1 VDWTFAVHLTAG
13 SGTANVGIG
22 HQEEIELV
30 MSNAEIRAQTIVLVE
45 DEQAMADEIKGE
57 LESKGYLVRHA
68 TIAQAAD
75 AARVGDA
82 AMMVMDRIV
91 FGEDSIVTLE
101 VLRKE
106 GIKVPVLVISALSSV
121 DEKVK
126 GLKAGG
132 DDYLTKPFA
141 MVELSAR
148 VEAMLRRLDD
158 VRTTKL
164 RVGDL
169 EMDLIEKVVYR
180 GGSKIELLPREFRL
194 LEYFLRHPG
203 RVITRA
209 MLLQEV
215 WQYHFSLETNV
226 VDVHI
231 SNLRKK
237 IDTKGMPSLI
247 VNIRG
252 AGFMLNT
259 NA

>member
-1 VDWTFAVHLTAG
+1 LTNKPA
-13 SGTANVGIG
+13 T
-22 HQEEIELV
+22 
-30 MSNAEIRAQTIVLVE
+30 RPQTIVLVE
-45 DEQAMADEIKGE
+45 DETEMATEIKAE
-57 LESKGYLVRHA
+57 LETRGHLVRTA
-68 TIAQAAD
+68 SIAQAAD

-82 AMMVMDRIV
+82 AMMIMDRIV
-91 FGEDSIVTLE
+91 FGEDSLVTLE
-101 VLRKE
+101 ALRKE
-106 GIKVPVLVISALSSV
+106 GVKVPVLVISALASV
-121 DEKVK
+121 DEKVN

-141 MVELSAR
+141 MVELVAR
-148 VEAMLRRLDD
+148 VDALLRRLDD
-158 VRTTKL
+158 VRITKL

-169 EMDLIEKVVYR
+169 EMDLIEKTVYR
-180 GGSKIELLPREFRL
+180 GDTRIDLLPREFRL
-194 LEYFLRHPG
+194 MEYFLRHPG

-209 MLLQEV
+209 MLLEEV

-237 IDTKGMPSLI
+237 IDTKGRPSLI

-252 AGFMLNT
+252 AGFMLNA

>member
-1 VDWTFAVHLTAG
+1 MTKT
-13 SGTANVGIG
+13 S
-22 HQEEIELV
+22 
-30 MSNAEIRAQTIVLVE
+30 SNRIQTIVLVE
-45 DEQAMADEIKGE
+45 DETELANEIKAE
-57 LESKGYLVRHA
+57 LEAKGHLVRPA
-68 TIAQAAD
+68 SIAEAAD

-82 AMMVMDRIV
+82 AVMIMDRIV
-91 FGEDSIVTLE
+91 FGEDSLVTLE
-101 VLRKE
+101 ALRKE
-106 GIKVPVLVISALSSV
+106 GVKVPVLVISALASV

-126 GLKAGG
+126 GLRAGG

-141 MVELSAR
+141 MEELVAR
-148 VEAMLRRLDD
+148 VDALQRRLDD

-169 EMDLIEKVVYR
+169 EMDLIEKTVYR
-180 GGSKIELLPREFRL
+180 GDTRIELLPREFRL
-194 LEYFLRHPG
+194 MEYFLRHPG

-209 MLLQEV
+209 MLLEEV
-215 WQYHFSLETNV
+215 WQYHFALETNV

-237 IDTKGMPSLI
+237 IDTKGTPSLI

-252 AGFMLNT
+252 AGFMLNA

>member
-1 VDWTFAVHLTAG
+1 MTKATP
-13 SGTANVGIG
+13 
-22 HQEEIELV
+22 
-30 MSNAEIRAQTIVLVE
+30 IRPQAIFLVE
-45 DEQAMADEIKGE
+45 DEKELASEIKTE
-57 LESKGYLVRHA
+57 LERLGYHVQMA
-68 TIAQAAD
+68 SIAEAAD

-82 AMMVMDRIV
+82 AILVRDRMV
-91 FGEDSIVTLE
+91 FGEDSLNMLE
-101 VLRKE
+101 ILRKE
-106 GIKVPVLVISALSSV
+106 GVKVPVLVISALSSV

-164 RVGDL
+164 HVGDL
-169 EMDLIEKVVYR
+169 EMDLIEKTVHR
-180 GGSKIELLPREFRL
+180 GDARIDLLPREFRL

-237 IDTKGMPSLI
+237 IDTKGTPSLI

-252 AGFMLNT
+252 AGFMLNA

>member
-1 VDWTFAVHLTAG
+1 
-13 SGTANVGIG
+13 
-22 HQEEIELV
+22 
-30 MSNAEIRAQTIVLVE
+30 
-45 DEQAMADEIKGE
+45 
-57 LESKGYLVRHA
+57 VRPA
-68 TIAQAAD
+68 SIAQAAD

-82 AMMVMDRIV
+82 AMMIMDRIV
-91 FGEDSIVTLE
+91 FGEDSLVTLAA
-101 VLRKE
+101 LRKE

-164 RVGDL
+164 LVGDL
-169 EMDLIEKVVYR
+169 EMDLIEKTVHR
-180 GGSKIELLPREFRL
+180 GSNRIELLPREFRL

-237 IDTKGMPSLI
+237 IDTKGAPSLI

-252 AGFMLNT
+252 AGFMLNA

>member
-1 VDWTFAVHLTAG
+1 MT
-13 SGTANVGIG
+13 NK
-22 HQEEIELV
+22 
-30 MSNAEIRAQTIVLVE
+30 AETRAQTIVLVE
-45 DEQAMADEIKGE
+45 DEQELAKEVKGE
-57 LESKGYLVRHA
+57 LESKGYLVRLA
-68 TIAQAAD
+68 TIAEAAD

-91 FGEDSIVTLE
+91 FGEDSLVMLE
-101 VLRKE
+101 ALRNE
-106 GIKVPVLVISALSSV
+106 GNKVPVLVISALSSV

-141 MVELSAR
+141 MVELTAR

-169 EMDLIEKVVYR
+169 EMDLIEKSVHR
-180 GGSKIELLPREFRL
+180 GGVKIELLPREFRL

-252 AGFMLNT
+252 AGFMLNA

>member
-1 VDWTFAVHLTAG
+1 MTKD
-13 SGTANVGIG
+13 
-22 HQEEIELV
+22 
-30 MSNAEIRAQTIVLVE
+30 AEKHVQTIVLVE
-45 DEQAMADEIKGE
+45 DEKDMAAEVKAE
-57 LESKGYLVRHA
+57 LEGKGYLVRHA
-68 TIAQAAD
+68 SIAEAAD
-75 AARVGDA
+75 AARVGAA

-91 FGEDSIVTLE
+91 FGEDSLVMLE
-101 VLRKE
+101 ALRKE
-106 GIKVPVLVISALSSV
+106 GIKVPVLLISALSSV

-141 MVELSAR
+141 MVELVAR
-148 VEAMLRRLDD
+148 VEAMLRRLED

-169 EMDLIEKVVYR
+169 EMDLIEKTVYR
-180 GGSKIELLPREFRL
+180 GDTRIDLLPREFRL

-209 MLLQEV
+209 MLLEEV

-252 AGFMLNT
+252 AGFMLN

>member
-1 VDWTFAVHLTAG
+1 LTKT
-13 SGTANVGIG
+13 S
-22 HQEEIELV
+22 
-30 MSNAEIRAQTIVLVE
+30 SNRAQTIVLVE
-45 DEQAMADEIKGE
+45 DETELATEIKAE
-57 LESKGYLVRHA
+57 LETRGHLVRPA
-68 TIAQAAD
+68 SISEAAD

-82 AMMVMDRIV
+82 AMMIMDRIV
-91 FGEDSIVTLE
+91 FGEGSLVMLE
-101 VLRKE
+101 ALRKE
-106 GIKVPVLVISALSSV
+106 GVKVPVLVISALASV
-121 DEKVK
+121 DERVK

-141 MVELSAR
+141 MVELAAR
-148 VEAMLRRLDD
+148 VDALLRRLDD

-169 EMDLIEKVVYR
+169 EMDLIEKTVYR
-180 GGSKIELLPREFRL
+180 GGTRIDLLPREFRL
-194 LEYFLRHPG
+194 MEYFLRHPG

-209 MLLQEV
+209 MLLEEV

-237 IDTKGMPSLI
+237 IDTKGAPSLI

-252 AGFMLNT
+252 AGFMLNA

>member
-1 VDWTFAVHLTAG
+1 LT
-13 SGTANVGIG
+13 
-22 HQEEIELV
+22 HK
-30 MSNAEIRAQTIVLVE
+30 AEAPAQTIVLVE
-45 DEQAMADEIKGE
+45 DEQEMASEVKGE
-57 LESKGYLVRHA
+57 LESKGYLVRLA
-68 TIAQAAD
+68 SIAEAAD

-82 AMMVMDRIV
+82 AMMIMDRIV
-91 FGEDSIVTLE
+91 FGEDSLATLE
-101 VLRKE
+101 ALRKE
-106 GIKVPVLVISALSSV
+106 GVKVPVLVVSALASV
-121 DEKVK
+121 DDKVK

-141 MVELSAR
+141 MVELVAR

-164 RVGDL
+164 HVGDL
-169 EMDLIEKVVYR
+169 EMDLIEKTVHRAGV
-180 GGSKIELLPREFRL
+180 KIELLPREFRL

-252 AGFMLNT
+252 AGFMLNA

>member
-1 VDWTFAVHLTAG
+1 MA
-13 SGTANVGIG
+13 S
-22 HQEEIELV
+22 
-30 MSNAEIRAQTIVLVE
+30 EIRS
-45 DEQAMADEIKGE
+45 E
-57 LESKGYLVRHA
+57 LEGLGYLVRLA
-68 TIAQAAD
+68 SISEAAD
-75 AARVGDA
+75 AARAGEA
-82 AMMVMDRIV
+82 AMLIMDRIV
-91 FGEDSIVTLE
+91 FGEDSLQGLE

-106 GIKVPVLVISALSSV
+106 GIKVPVLVISALSSI

-126 GLKAGG
+126 GLRAGG
-132 DDYLTKPFA
+132 DDYLAKPFA
-141 MVELSAR
+141 MVELVAR
-148 VEAMLRRLDD
+148 VQALLRRLED

-169 EMDLIEKVVYR
+169 EMDLIEQTVYR
-180 GGSKIELLPREFRL
+180 GDTKIDLLPREFKL

-203 RVITRA
+203 QVITRA

-237 IDTKGMPSLI
+237 IDIRGAPSLL

-252 AGFMLNT
+252 AGFMLNA

>member
-1 VDWTFAVHLTAG
+1 MSLTKTTPI
-13 SGTANVGIG
+13 S
-22 HQEEIELV
+22 
-30 MSNAEIRAQTIVLVE
+30 AQTILLVE
-45 DEQAMADEIKGE
+45 DEQDLANEIKIE
-57 LESKGYLVRHA
+57 LDRLGYLVRLVSI
-68 TIAQAAD
+68 TEAAD
-75 AARVGDA
+75 GVRVGDA
-82 AMMVMDRIV
+82 AMMIMDRMV
-91 FGEDSIVTLE
+91 FGEDSLVTLE
-101 VLRKE
+101 ALRRE

-169 EMDLIEKVVYR
+169 EMDLIEKTVHR
-180 GGSKIELLPREFRL
+180 GSNRIELLPREFRL

-203 RVITRA
+203 RVVTRA

-237 IDTKGMPSLI
+237 IDTKGAPSLI

-252 AGFMLNT
+252 AGFMLNA

>member
-1 VDWTFAVHLTAG
+1 MTKQADT
-13 SGTANVGIG
+13 
-22 HQEEIELV
+22 
-30 MSNAEIRAQTIVLVE
+30 RAQTIVLVE
-45 DEQAMADEIKGE
+45 DEEAMAVEIKAE
-57 LESKGYLVRHA
+57 LESKGYLVRLA
-68 TIAQAAD
+68 SIAQAAD

-82 AMMVMDRIV
+82 AMMIMDRIV
-91 FGEDSIVTLE
+91 FGEDSLKTLE
-101 VLRKE
+101 ILRKE
-106 GIKVPVLVISALSSV
+106 GVKVPVLVISALSSV
-121 DEKVK
+121 DEKVR

-164 RVGDL
+164 HVGDL
-169 EMDLIEKVVYR
+169 EMDLIEKTVHR
-180 GGSKIELLPREFRL
+180 GGERIDLLPREFRL

-237 IDTKGMPSLI
+237 IDTKGAPSLI

-252 AGFMLNT
+252 AGFMLNA

>member
-1 VDWTFAVHLTAG
+1 MQILTPADFAKINELRMAAAEEQVK
-13 SGTANVGIG
+13 SGGGGPARRR
-22 HQEEIELV
+22 L
-30 MSNAEIRAQTIVLVE
+30 
-45 DEQAMADEIKGE
+45 
-57 LESKGYLVRHA
+57 
-68 TIAQAAD
+68 AALA
-75 AARVGDA
+75 AARKANLGENDNFLTEGEIIGVRKKAKATYEERMAKIAEGREGRDK
-82 AMMVMDRIV
+82 
-91 FGEDSIVTLE
+91 FGSNKH
-101 VLRKE
+101 RK
-106 GIKVPVLVISALSSV
+106 LS
-121 DEKVK
+121 EKEHSTTNQEK
-126 GLKAGG
+126 RRS
-132 DDYLTKPFA
+132 KPFA
-141 MVELSAR
+141 MVELAAR

-164 RVGDL
+164 QVGDL
-169 EMDLIEKVVYR
+169 EMDLIEKSVHR
-180 GGSKIELLPREFRL
+180 GGVKIELLPREFRL

-252 AGFMLNT
+252 AGFMLNA

>member
-1 VDWTFAVHLTAG
+1 VTNKSEG
-13 SGTANVGIG
+13 
-22 HQEEIELV
+22 
-30 MSNAEIRAQTIVLVE
+30 RAQTIVLVE
-45 DEQAMADEIKGE
+45 DEQAMANEIKGE
-57 LESKGYLVRHA
+57 LESKGYLVQPA
-68 TIAQAAD
+68 SIAQAAD
-75 AARVGDA
+75 AARVGGA
-82 AMMVMDRIV
+82 TLMIMDRIV
-91 FGEDSIVTLE
+91 FGEDSLVTLE
-101 VLRKE
+101 ALRKE
-106 GIKVPVLVISALSSV
+106 GVKVPVLVISALSSV

-158 VRTTKL
+158 VRVTKL

-169 EMDLIEKVVYR
+169 EMDLIEKTVQR
-180 GGSKIELLPREFRL
+180 GSNRVELLPREFRL

-252 AGFMLNT
+252 AGFMLNA

>member
-1 VDWTFAVHLTAG
+1 
-13 SGTANVGIG
+13 
-22 HQEEIELV
+22 
-30 MSNAEIRAQTIVLVE
+30 
-45 DEQAMADEIKGE
+45 MADEIKGE
-57 LESKGYLVRHA
+57 LESKGYLVRVA
-68 TIAQAAD
+68 SIAQAAD

-82 AMMVMDRIV
+82 AMMIMDRMV
-91 FGEDSIVTLE
+91 FGEDSLKTLE
-101 VLRKE
+101 ALRKE
-106 GIKVPVLVISALSSV
+106 GVKVPVLVISALSSV

-164 RVGDL
+164 HAGDL
-169 EMDLIEKVVYR
+169 EMDLIDQTVYR
-180 GGSKIELLPREFRL
+180 GSARIDLLPREFKL

-203 RVITRA
+203 QVITRA
-209 MLLQEV
+209 MLLKDV
-215 WQYHFSLETNV
+215 WHYHFSLETNV

-237 IDTKGMPSLI
+237 IDVRGSASLI

-252 AGFMLNT
+252 AGFMLNE

>member
-1 VDWTFAVHLTAG
+1 MTRDSQAH
-13 SGTANVGIG
+13 I
-22 HQEEIELV
+22 
-30 MSNAEIRAQTIVLVE
+30 QTIVLVE
-45 DEQAMADEIKGE
+45 DEMDMATEIRTE
-57 LESKGYLVRHA
+57 LEAKGYFVRHA
-68 TIAQAAD
+68 SIAEAAD
-75 AARVGDA
+75 AARVGVA
-82 AMMVMDRIV
+82 AMLIMDRIV

-101 VLRKE
+101 TLRKE
-106 GIKVPVLVISALSSV
+106 GVKVPVLVISALSSV

-169 EMDLIEKVVYR
+169 EMDLIEKTVHR
-180 GGSKIELLPREFRL
+180 ASNRIELLPREFRL

-237 IDTKGMPSLI
+237 IDTKGTPSLI

-252 AGFMLNT
+252 AGFMLNA
-259 NA
+259 NP

>member
-1 VDWTFAVHLTAG
+1 LT
-13 SGTANVGIG
+13 NK
-22 HQEEIELV
+22 
-30 MSNAEIRAQTIVLVE
+30 AETRPQTIVLVE
-45 DEQAMADEIKGE
+45 DEQAMSSEIKGE
-57 LESKGYLVRHA
+57 LESRGYLVRLA
-68 TIAQAAD
+68 SIAEAAD

-101 VLRKE
+101 ALRKE
-106 GIKVPVLVISALSSV
+106 GVKVPVLVISALSSV

-141 MVELSAR
+141 MVELAAR

-158 VRTTKL
+158 VRITIL
-164 RVGDL
+164 RVGDI
-169 EMDLIEKVVYR
+169 EMDLIEKTVRR
-180 GGSKIELLPREFRL
+180 GEARIDLLPREFRL

-203 RVITRA
+203 RVITRS
-209 MLLQEV
+209 MLLQDV
-215 WQYHFSLETNV
+215 WQYRFSLETNV

-237 IDTKGMPSLI
+237 IDTKGTPSLI

-252 AGFMLNT
+252 AGFMLND
-259 NA
+259 A

>member
-1 VDWTFAVHLTAG
+1 MTNQPEA
-13 SGTANVGIG
+13 
-22 HQEEIELV
+22 
-30 MSNAEIRAQTIVLVE
+30 RAQTIVLVE
-45 DEQAMADEIKGE
+45 DEQELANEVKGE
-57 LESKGYLVRHA
+57 LESRGFLVRLA
-68 TIAQAAD
+68 SIVEAAD

-82 AMMVMDRIV
+82 AMMIMDRIV
-91 FGEDSIVTLE
+91 FGEDSLATLE
-101 VLRKE
+101 ALRRE
-106 GIKVPVLVISALSSV
+106 GVKVPVLVISALSSI

-141 MVELSAR
+141 MVELVAR

-169 EMDLIEKVVYR
+169 EMDLIEKTVHR
-180 GGSKIELLPREFRL
+180 GGVKIELLPREFRL

-252 AGFMLNT
+252 AGFMLNA

>member
-1 VDWTFAVHLTAG
+1 M
-13 SGTANVGIG
+13 NK
-22 HQEEIELV
+22 
-30 MSNAEIRAQTIVLVE
+30 AENRPQTIVLVE
-45 DEQAMADEIKGE
+45 DETEMAEEIKGE
-57 LESKGYLVRHA
+57 LESKGYLVRIA
-68 TIAQAAD
+68 SIAQAAD

-82 AMMVMDRIV
+82 AMMIMDRIV
-91 FGEDSIVTLE
+91 FGEDSLNTLE

-106 GIKVPVLVISALSSV
+106 GVKVPVLVISALSSV

-164 RVGDL
+164 HVGDL
-169 EMDLIEKVVYR
+169 EMDLIEKTVHR
-180 GGSKIELLPREFRL
+180 GGTRIDLLPREFRL

-237 IDTKGMPSLI
+237 IDTKGTPSLI

-252 AGFMLNT
+252 AGFMLNA

>member
-1 VDWTFAVHLTAG
+1 MP
-13 SGTANVGIG
+13 
-22 HQEEIELV
+22 V
-30 MSNAEIRAQTIVLVE
+30 MDKAEARAQTIVLVE
-45 DEQAMADEIKGE
+45 DEPAMVDEIKGE
-57 LESKGYLVRHA
+57 LEGKGYLVRPA
-68 TIAQAAD
+68 SIAQAAD

-82 AMMVMDRIV
+82 AMMIMDRIV

-101 VLRKE
+101 ALRKE
-106 GIKVPVLVISALSSV
+106 GVKVPVLVISALSSV

-164 RVGDL
+164 HVGDL
-169 EMDLIEKVVYR
+169 EMDLIEKTVHR
-180 GGSKIELLPREFRL
+180 ASNRIELLPREFRL

-237 IDTKGMPSLI
+237 IDTKGTPSLI

-252 AGFMLNT
+252 AGFMLNA
-259 NA
+259 NP